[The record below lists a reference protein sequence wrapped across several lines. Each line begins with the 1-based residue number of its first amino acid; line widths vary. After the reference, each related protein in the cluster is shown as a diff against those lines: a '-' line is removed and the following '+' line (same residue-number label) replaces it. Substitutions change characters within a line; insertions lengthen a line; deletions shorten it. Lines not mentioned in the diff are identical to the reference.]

1 MRLRVAFSW
10 QLLKI
15 SGQMEQVPRQD
26 LRHAEMNA
34 FYIFPVATKDSF
46 MNLFST
52 HPPMDKRIEALARME
67 SELQGTA
74 GRAVPVTV

>member
-1 MRLRVAFSW
+1 MKLGGEM
-10 QLLKI
+10 QH
-15 SGQMEQVPRQD
+15 VPKQD

-34 FYIFPVATKDSF
+34 FYIFPVGAKDSL

-52 HPPMDKRIEALARME
+52 HPPMDKRIAALAAME

-74 GRAVPVTV
+74 GRAIAVPA